1 MFVCSSTGVN
11 FSALSDEQKFIVD
24 LVNNGHNVYFGGIAG
39 CGKTFVARNIVKVL
53 TQKKVKFAC
62 TCTTGIACTLYTEC
76 AAETVHSFA
85 GVGQCRG
92 TKEELLRNVLNNA
105 ECVARWRETDVLF
118 IDEISMLSKRTFDL
132 LQYVSQNVR
141 NCDHAFGGLQVVAF
155 GDFLQLPP
163 VANALDEGKY
173 AFESTSWDA
182 TFPHQIILDENF
194 WAHDDEDFVKM
205 LREPSRGTC
214 SEECC

>member
-1 MFVCSSTGVN
+1 M
-11 FSALSDEQKFIVD
+11 
-24 LVNNGHNVYFGGIAG
+24 
-39 CGKTFVARNIVKVL
+39 
-53 TQKKVKFAC
+53 
-62 TCTTGIACTLYTEC
+62 
-76 AAETVHSFA
+76 
-85 GVGQCRG
+85 
-92 TKEELLRNVLNNA
+92 LNNA

-141 NCDHAFGGLQVVAF
+141 NCDYAFGGLQVVAF

-182 TFPHQIILDENF
+182 TFPHQIILEENF
-194 WAHDDEDFVKM
+194 RAQDDEDFVKM
-205 LREPSRGTC
+205 LRELSRGTC
-214 SEECC
+214 SDESAELIRSLSRPLDAAELGIQFVPKVFPLWIMPTCPY